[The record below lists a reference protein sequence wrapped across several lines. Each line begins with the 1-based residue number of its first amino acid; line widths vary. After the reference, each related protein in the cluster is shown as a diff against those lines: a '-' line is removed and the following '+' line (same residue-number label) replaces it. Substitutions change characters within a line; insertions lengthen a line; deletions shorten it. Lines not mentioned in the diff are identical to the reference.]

1 MTKRGKTVRRGR
13 GRGRTQRR
21 GRTQKRGRTQRRRRT
36 YRQRGGVEPR
46 LEPVKY
52 YGTNYYGDRYTERL
66 KVVEAEKQAAA
77 AEAAVKEAAAAKE
90 AEMAAAAAAAK
101 ETAAAVEAG
110 AKKYFQ
116 DVEVYGKNML
126 EEYNSLIAS
135 GLLSSENA
143 YDAIIL
149 RMTREIPEKEY
160 EKLITSR
167 NKGDMTPFRKL
178 KEEMTIKDL
187 NRIEREQMI
196 ARRAAAEAEAAE
208 RERLR
213 LMAAE
218 AAKAKYFDNEVKKY
232 LVSLPMDERPAFM
245 QQYNV
250 LKQEL
255 NSSEVAFN
263 KMMLRRYEPTN
274 TKDEHEYQA
283 KAIQFISRLPTL
295 ERPAF
300 TQKYNGNKKKLG
312 SSKAA
317 FEATMQGY
325 GYDMQGDDM
334 QGDANDSIYQ
344 HYAPNNTPPS
354 STSMS
359 YEEWKQ
365 TQ

>member
-1 MTKRGKTVRRGR
+1 
-13 GRGRTQRR
+13 
-21 GRTQKRGRTQRRRRT
+21 
-36 YRQRGGVEPR
+36 
-46 LEPVKY
+46 VKY
-52 YGTNYYGDRYTERL
+52 YGTNYYGDRYAERL

-77 AEAAVKEAAAAKE
+77 AEAAVKEAAAV
-90 AEMAAAAAAAK
+90 AAAAAAAK
-101 ETAAAVEAG
+101 EAEAAAAAVAAKETAAAAEAA

-116 DVEVYGKNML
+116 DVEIYGKNML
-126 EEYNSLIAS
+126 EEYNKLIAS

-167 NKGDMTPFRKL
+167 NNGDMTPFRKL
-178 KEEMTIKDL
+178 KEKMTIKDL
-187 NRIEREQMI
+187 NRLEREQMI
-196 ARRAAAEAEAAE
+196 ARRAAAKAEAEAAKAE
-208 RERLR
+208 AAKAE
-213 LMAAE
+213 AE

-283 KAIQFISRLPTL
+283 KAIQFIRGLPID

-344 HYAPNNTPPS
+344 QYDAAINYTPPS
-354 STSMS
+354 TYMS
-359 YEEWKQ
+359 QREYMESLPQ
-365 TQ
+365 